1 MPRPDPRLARTR
13 AVALEAAYDVLI
25 ERGFGNATMDEVSSR
40 SGVAKSTLYRHWST
54 RDDLLRD
61 AFSAHALAGAPPG
74 TDLAT
79 ALCSYIHVYA
89 EGLSSSWG
97 RAAASLAVAALD
109 DPDQRR
115 AQQVFVAAYRA
126 DLNGLVRAAVARGD
140 IPPLDDADVSRV
152 FDRLI
157 AVLFYRFLFINEP
170 LDKQFVEQEVQY
182 ALRHLCPATRGR
194 HGAAIRDHPAM
205 DRPV

>member
-25 ERGFGNATMDEVSSR
+25 ERGFGNATMDEVSAR

-54 RDDLLRD
+54 RDDLLRE

-79 ALCSYIHVYA
+79 ALCGYIHAYA
-89 EGLSSSWG
+89 EGLSSNWG

-109 DPDQRR
+109 DPEQRQ
-115 AQQVFVAAYRA
+115 AQQGFVATYRA
-126 DLNGLVRAAVARGD
+126 DLHGFVRAAVARGE
-140 IPPLDDADVSRV
+140 IPQPDEANVSRV

-157 AVLFYRFLFINEP
+157 AVLFYRFLFIDEP
-170 LDKQFVEQEVQY
+170 LDEKFIEQEVQH
-182 ALRHLCPATRGR
+182 ALQHLCPSSGDSPGTALDD
-194 HGAAIRDHPAM
+194 HSAIDHS
-205 DRPV
+205 R